1 MKIIL
6 VALFQKLFLHFA
18 GALNTEGLGEVDME
32 ELFSLP
38 RSYWTEEIRETRQFL
53 DEQVGIDLPSAVHR
67 VVLAQFDRISQM

>member
-1 MKIIL
+1 
-6 VALFQKLFLHFA
+6 
-18 GALNTEGLGEVDME
+18 ME

-67 VVLAQFDRISQM
+67 EVLAQFDRISQM